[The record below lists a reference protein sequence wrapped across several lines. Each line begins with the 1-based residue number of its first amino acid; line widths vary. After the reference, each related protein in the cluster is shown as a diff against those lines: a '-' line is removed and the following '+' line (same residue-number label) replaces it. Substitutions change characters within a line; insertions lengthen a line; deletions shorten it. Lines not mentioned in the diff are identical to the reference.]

1 MTHRKILKHSLRLI
15 RYPRTVLIIGIVLAA
30 VSALLAAR
38 YLRVSTDENKLFS
51 PKVPFFHQYLTFIHD
66 FPENEAAF
74 IVVQAKDPAHPPA
87 TAQWIAAAN
96 AITRHLRGLHNS
108 IASVDDRVPLNE
120 LGSQSMLFAP
130 WEQVK
135 QVAAFSGKLAPL
147 LGLWGSRPTFLT
159 GLLGKSRMARFLH
172 GAAAGAP
179 DAQTAAFVTQLCQT
193 WIATLRRPATGGTK
207 IPMPDIST
215 LAPPV
220 AQTPAA
226 FGYYYI
232 HPADNPRHH
241 ILLIK
246 VYPKF
251 TFDSLAAVSAPLVKI
266 HAAMKAAAK
275 PFSALFRV
283 GLTGRPVLSADEMR
297 ITTHD
302 TNWAEIV
309 AMIVVFLGLVVM
321 LRSVRLAFFAA
332 FSLSIAI
339 AWTFGYATLAVG
351 RLNLLSTIFVI
362 ALIGIGMDYLIQ
374 ILIRYR
380 REAKRYERS
389 TAIWARVYRYVSP
402 PVITA
407 CLGAAGAF
415 FVATLTRFRGD
426 AELGIIGGGGLL
438 LCLVAGYTVLPALLV
453 LFPPPLRRVHAS
465 ARYSDNRPA
474 PVAGWHYFIGPI
486 LWVGTLLALLPLGLR
501 IGFNP
506 NLLALQ
512 APGLTSV
519 ELVHQMPSWY
529 AVVLSHSLSALEPI
543 RKTLNRN
550 SLIAGTTIRSTS
562 SLLDAQDKQ
571 RFLAQHAAAIAAV
584 QWQAPHEIAAGQIA
598 EIATAADAL
607 ATHFSDSPS
616 LAKSAAGRAAV
627 RNLRTFSS
635 LIRQGTTHEPA
646 TQKQI
651 ARRLSDWQL
660 RFMDELHSLA
670 RTLSPG
676 PLNIARLP
684 ASIRSHYVSANG
696 TYALYITP
704 RFDLWH
710 QRALHNF
717 VVALQGDKTHPGL
730 VASNADLTGIAVQ
743 LFHSTRAIRRAF
755 VSATIMA
762 LMLVII
768 LVFLDLRN
776 IGQTLATV
784 SVLALGLPMLIGL
797 MGVVG
802 LQWNFAN
809 FFAMPILIGA
819 GHEYGVFMMH
829 RYRETLHNP
838 RRVWRIW
845 DVSERALLLCAF
857 VTCSS
862 FGFLALARDRGIA
875 SLGLIM
881 AIGIGC
887 IYLSAVFV
895 LRPLLTWHLAHSGV
909 YRKNMEGDQTEADE

>member
-15 RYPRTVLIIGIVLAA
+15 RYPRTVLIIGIVLAG
-30 VSALLAAR
+30 VSALFAAR

-51 PKVPFFHQYLTFIHD
+51 PKVPFFHKYLSFIHE

-74 IVVQAKDPAHPPA
+74 IVVQPKAPAHQPT
-87 TAQWIAAAN
+87 TAQWIALAN
-96 AITRHLRGLHNS
+96 AITGRLRALHNS
-108 IASVDDRVPLNE
+108 VASVDDRVPLKQ
-120 LGSQSMLFAP
+120 LGSQSLLFAR
-130 WEQVK
+130 WGQVK
-135 QVAAFSGKLAPL
+135 QAAAFSGKLAPL
-147 LGLWGSRPTFLT
+147 FTLWGSRPTFLT
-159 GLLGKSRMARFLH
+159 RLLGKSRMARFLR
-172 GAAAGAP
+172 GAAAEPP
-179 DAQTAAFVTQLCQT
+179 DTQTAAFVTQLCHT
-193 WIATLRRPATGGTK
+193 WVATLRQPTAGPTK

-215 LAPPV
+215 LGPAV
-220 AQTPAA
+220 EQTPAA

-266 HAAMKAAAK
+266 HAAMKAAAA

-297 ITTHD
+297 ITTQD

-309 AMIVVFLGLVVM
+309 AMIVVFLGLVIM

-339 AWTFGYATLAVG
+339 AWTFGYATLTIG

-380 REAKRYERS
+380 REAKRYERNI
-389 TAIWARVYRYVSP
+389 AIWARVFRYVSP

-438 LCLVAGYTVLPALLV
+438 LCLLAGYTVLPALLV
-453 LFPPPLRRVHAS
+453 LFPPPLRRVHAA
-465 ARYSDNRPA
+465 ARYSDRRAA

-486 LWVGTLLALLPLGLR
+486 LWIGTLLALLPLGLR

-519 ELVHQMPSWY
+519 ELVHEMPSWY
-529 AVVLSHSLSALEPI
+529 AVVLSHSLSALVPI

-550 SLIAGTTIRSTS
+550 SLIAGTTIRATS
-562 SLLDAQDKQ
+562 SLLDAQAKQ
-571 RFLAQHAAAIAAV
+571 RFLAQHTTAIAAV
-584 QWQAPHEIAAGQIA
+584 HWQTPRKIAPGGLV
-598 EIATAADAL
+598 EIATAADVL
-607 ATHFSDSPS
+607 AAHFSDSPA
-616 LAKSAAGRAAV
+616 LAKTAAGQAAI
-627 RNLRTFSS
+627 RNLHAFSR
-635 LIRQGTTHEPA
+635 LIHWGMTHGPVA
-646 TQKQI
+646 QKQTV
-651 ARRLSDWQL
+651 RRLADWQL
-660 RFMDELHSLA
+660 KFMAELHALA
-670 RTLSPG
+670 AMLSPG

-717 VVALQGDKTHPGL
+717 VVALQGDRTRRGL
-730 VASNADLTGIAVQ
+730 VASTADLTGIAVQ

-755 VSATIMA
+755 VSATILA
-762 LMLVII
+762 LVLVIV

-829 RYRETLHNP
+829 RYRETRHNP

-909 YRKNMEGDQTEADE
+909 YRGSRGSADSDE